1 MKHYLDDNLFSSMLE
16 LKEKDEMS
24 YLAWQVILSDD
35 TLCPVLR
42 KMKIDIYYRGYKAF
56 SLTGDGII
64 RNHDEFNNELYIYD
78 VPEVISKEK
87 FMEYLPY
94 MKQNIDLWIGAG
106 KKSPYEREFM
116 QLIMRENNSK
126 KAGNLS
132 DYFIIDME
140 HQYKKSAPIPDL
152 AGLIMERSQ
161 RRRKTYR
168 LSIIEVKYLDR
179 AFTGPAGIGAHI
191 DDYVRLLNDP
201 DLQNDLKS
209 DICEMFYQSKKLGL
223 LPGIRNKNERID
235 ISDERPELLLALIS
249 RNTNNGRNN
258 RKNEVKSLKDI
269 LESSLKKY
277 GDVLDDVYVAGTAE
291 IGFGLYADRK
301 MKLRDFCGQLSGRT
315 V

>member
-1 MKHYLDDNLFSSMLE
+1 MKHYLEENLFNSMLE
-16 LKEKDEMS
+16 LKEKDELR

-42 KMKIDIYYRGYKAF
+42 KDKIDIYYRGYKAF
-56 SLTGDGII
+56 SLTGDGIV

-78 VPEVISKEK
+78 VPEDIPAEK

-94 MKQNIDLWIGAG
+94 IKQNIDLWIGAG

-126 KAGNLS
+126 AAGNLS

-140 HQYKKSAPIPDL
+140 HQYKKSGPIPDL
-152 AGLIMERSQ
+152 AGLIMERG
-161 RRRKTYR
+161 RRKRKTYR

-179 AFTGPAGIGAHI
+179 AFTGTAGIRAHI
-191 DDYVRLLNDP
+191 DDYVRLLKDQN
-201 DLQNDLKS
+201 LQIDLKS

-223 LPGIRNKNERID
+223 LPGIKNKYERIG

-249 RNTNNGRNN
+249 RNTNNGKSN
-258 RKNEVKSLKDI
+258 RKNEVQSLKTI
-269 LESSLKKY
+269 LENSLKEY
-277 GDVLDDVYVAGTAE
+277 GDMLDDVYVAETAE
-291 IGFGLYADRK
+291 IGFGLYTDRK
-301 MKLRDFCGQLSGRT
+301 MKLRDFCEQL
-315 V
+315 

>member
-1 MKHYLDDNLFSSMLE
+1 MKHYLEENLFNSMLE
-16 LKEKDEMS
+16 LKEKDELR

-42 KMKIDIYYRGYKAF
+42 KDKIDIYYRGYKAF
-56 SLTGDGII
+56 SLTGDGIV

-78 VPEVISKEK
+78 VPEDIPAEK

-94 MKQNIDLWIGAG
+94 IKQNIDLWIGAG

-126 KAGNLS
+126 AAGNLS

-140 HQYKKSAPIPDL
+140 HQYKKSGPIPDL
-152 AGLIMERSQ
+152 AGLIMERGK
-161 RRRKTYR
+161 RKRKTYR

-179 AFTGPAGIGAHI
+179 AFTGTAGIRAHI
-191 DDYVRLLNDP
+191 DDYVRLLKDQN
-201 DLQNDLKS
+201 LQIDLKS

-223 LPGIRNKNERID
+223 MPGIKNKYERIG

-249 RNTNNGRNN
+249 RNTNNGKSN
-258 RKNEVKSLKDI
+258 RKNEVQSLKTI
-269 LESSLKKY
+269 LENSLKEY
-277 GDVLDDVYVAGTAE
+277 GDMLDDVYVAETAE

-301 MKLRDFCGQLSGRT
+301 MKLRDFCEQL
-315 V
+315 

>member
-1 MKHYLDDNLFSSMLE
+1 MKHYLDEKLFNDVME
-16 LKEKDEMS
+16 LNEKNGLH

-42 KMKIDIYYRGYKAF
+42 KDKIDIYYRGYKAF
-56 SLTGDGII
+56 SLTGDGIV

-78 VPEVISKEK
+78 VPEDIPAEK

-94 MKQNIDLWIGAG
+94 IKQNIDLWIGAG

-126 KAGNLS
+126 AAGNLS

-140 HQYKKSAPIPDL
+140 HQYKKSGPIPDL
-152 AGLIMERSQ
+152 AGLIMERGK
-161 RRRKTYR
+161 RKRKTYR

-179 AFTGPAGIGAHI
+179 AFTGTAGIRAHI
-191 DDYVRLLNDP
+191 DDYVRLLKDQN
-201 DLQNDLKS
+201 LQNDLKS

-223 LPGIRNKNERID
+223 LPGIKNKYERIG

-249 RNTNNGRNN
+249 RNTNNGKSN
-258 RKNEVKSLKDI
+258 RKNEVQSLKTI
-269 LESSLKKY
+269 LENSLKEY
-277 GDVLDDVYVAGTAE
+277 GDMLDDVYVAETAE

-301 MKLRDFCGQLSGRT
+301 MKLRDFCEQL
-315 V
+315 

>member
-1 MKHYLDDNLFSSMLE
+1 MKHYLEENLFNSMLE
-16 LKEKDEMS
+16 LKEKDKLR

-42 KMKIDIYYRGYKAF
+42 KDKIDIYYRGYKAY
-56 SLTGDGII
+56 SLTGDGIV

-78 VPEVISKEK
+78 VPEDIPAEK

-94 MKQNIDLWIGAG
+94 IKQNIDLWIGAG
-106 KKSPYEREFM
+106 KKSPYEREFI

-126 KAGNLS
+126 AAGNLS

-140 HQYKKSAPIPDL
+140 HQYKKSGPIPDL
-152 AGLIMERSQ
+152 AGLIMERGK
-161 RRRKTYR
+161 RKRKTYR

-179 AFTGPAGIGAHI
+179 AFTGTAGIRAHI
-191 DDYVRLLNDP
+191 DDYVRLLKDQN
-201 DLQNDLKS
+201 LQIDLKS

-223 LPGIRNKNERID
+223 MPGIKNKYERIG

-249 RNTNNGRNN
+249 RNTNNGKSN
-258 RKNEVKSLKDI
+258 RKNEVQSLKTI
-269 LESSLKKY
+269 LENSLKEY
-277 GDVLDDVYVAGTAE
+277 GDMLDDVYVAETAE

-301 MKLRDFCGQLSGRT
+301 MKLRDFCEQL
-315 V
+315 

>member
-1 MKHYLDDNLFSSMLE
+1 MKHYLEENLFNSMLE
-16 LKEKDEMS
+16 LKEKDKLR

-42 KMKIDIYYRGYKAF
+42 KDKIDIYYRGYKAF
-56 SLTGDGII
+56 SLTGDGIV

-78 VPEVISKEK
+78 VPEDIPAEK

-94 MKQNIDLWIGAG
+94 IKQNIDLWIGAG

-126 KAGNLS
+126 AAGNLS

-140 HQYKKSAPIPDL
+140 HQYKKSGPIPDL
-152 AGLIMERSQ
+152 AGLIMERGK
-161 RRRKTYR
+161 RKRKTYR

-179 AFTGPAGIGAHI
+179 AFTGTAGIRAHI
-191 DDYVRLLNDP
+191 DDYVRLLKDQN
-201 DLQNDLKS
+201 LQIDLKS

-223 LPGIRNKNERID
+223 MPGIKNKYERIG

-249 RNTNNGRNN
+249 RNTNNGKSN
-258 RKNEVKSLKDI
+258 RKNEVQSLKTI
-269 LESSLKKY
+269 LENSLKEY
-277 GDVLDDVYVAGTAE
+277 GDMLDDVYVAETAE

-301 MKLRDFCGQLSGRT
+301 MKLRDFCEQL
-315 V
+315 

>member
-1 MKHYLDDNLFSSMLE
+1 MKHYLEENLFNSMLE
-16 LKEKDEMS
+16 LKEKDELR

-42 KMKIDIYYRGYKAF
+42 RDRIDIYYRGYKAF
-56 SLTGDGII
+56 SLTVDGIV
-64 RNHDEFNNELYIYD
+64 RNHDEFNNELYVYD
-78 VPEVISKEK
+78 VPEDISKEK

-94 MKQNIDLWIGAG
+94 IKQNIDLWIGAG
-106 KKSPYEREFM
+106 NKSPYEREFM

-140 HQYKKSAPIPDL
+140 HQYKKRGPIPDL
-152 AGLIMERSQ
+152 AALIMERG
-161 RRRKTYR
+161 RRKRKTYR

-179 AFTGPAGIGAHI
+179 AFTGTAGIRAHI
-191 DDYVRLLNDP
+191 DDYVRLLNDQNLQI
-201 DLQNDLKS
+201 DLNS

-223 LPGIRNKNERID
+223 LPGIKNKYERID

-249 RNTNNGRNN
+249 RNTNNGKSN
-258 RKNEVKSLKDI
+258 RKNEVQSLKTS
-269 LESSLKKY
+269 LEKFLKEY
-277 GDVLDDVYVAGTAE
+277 GDMLDDVYVAETAE

-301 MKLRDFCGQLSGRT
+301 MKLRDFCEQL
-315 V
+315 

>member
-1 MKHYLDDNLFSSMLE
+1 MKHYLEENLFNSMLE
-16 LKEKDEMS
+16 LKEKDKLR

-42 KMKIDIYYRGYKAF
+42 KDKIDIYYRGYKAF
-56 SLTGDGII
+56 SLTGDGIV

-78 VPEVISKEK
+78 VPEDIPAEK

-94 MKQNIDLWIGAG
+94 IKQNIDLWIGAG

-126 KAGNLS
+126 AAGNLS

-140 HQYKKSAPIPDL
+140 HQYKKSGPIPDL
-152 AGLIMERSQ
+152 AGLIMERGK
-161 RRRKTYR
+161 RKRKTYR

-179 AFTGPAGIGAHI
+179 AFTGTAGIRAHI
-191 DDYVRLLNDP
+191 DDYVRLLKDQN
-201 DLQNDLKS
+201 LQINLKS

-223 LPGIRNKNERID
+223 MPGIKNKYERIG

-249 RNTNNGRNN
+249 RNTNNGKSN
-258 RKNEVKSLKDI
+258 RKNEVQSLKTI
-269 LESSLKKY
+269 LENSLKEY
-277 GDVLDDVYVAGTAE
+277 GDMLDDVYVAETAE

-301 MKLRDFCGQLSGRT
+301 MKLRDFCEQL
-315 V
+315 